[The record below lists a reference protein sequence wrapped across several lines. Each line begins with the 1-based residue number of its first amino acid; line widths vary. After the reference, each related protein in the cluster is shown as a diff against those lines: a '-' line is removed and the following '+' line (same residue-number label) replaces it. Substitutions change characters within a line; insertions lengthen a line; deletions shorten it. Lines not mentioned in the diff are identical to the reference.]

1 MTTTQSVNGRTRK
14 SLAEQIDRL
23 DEILEGLAQ
32 SLDAAAAGAVKEA
45 VNVALKESVPA
56 AVLEVLANKELQQ
69 RAGVTHTPATQPPPM
84 AVRLT
89 NTARRCWNWLAEAA
103 RDTWDSIT
111 TVGQVVKVWMLE
123 AANHILATGRAKVQ
137 QVRDQVTA
145 GVRVGWMRLVV
156 LATLARQLRRR
167 LPVALGVG
175 VAAGLI
181 AYLAGPL
188 VVPVA
193 CGVVGFFGALLVPWE
208 AIPRV
213 TSGPDV
219 GG

>member
-1 MTTTQSVNGRTRK
+1 MTTAMSANGSARRT
-14 SLAEQIDRL
+14 LASQIDRL
-23 DEILEGLAQ
+23 DEILDGLAQ
-32 SLDAAAAGAVKEA
+32 HLDAAVAGAVREA
-45 VNVALKESVPA
+45 VTVALKEGVPV

-69 RAGVTHTPATQPPPM
+69 RAGVPHAPATQPPPM

-89 NTARRCWNWLAEAA
+89 NTARQCWGWLVGAA

-111 TVGQVVKVWMLE
+111 AAVQVVKVGAMQ
-123 AANHILATGRAKVQ
+123 AANHIFATGREKAQ

-156 LATLARQLRRR
+156 FVTLARQLGRR
-167 LPVALGVG
+167 LPVAVGVG
-175 VAAGLI
+175 VAVGLV

-193 CGVVGFFGALLVPWE
+193 CGLTGF
-208 AIPRV
+208 V
-213 TSGPDV
+213 TSLLMPWQAIDRITTVPDV